1 MIGAHLNVPHSC
13 LMPVLM
19 SPFHSDNHS
28 QGACSTSPVLHSDT
42 QPSHQYYTVIH
53 SQGVCSTSPIL
64 HSDTQPRCVQH
75 VTSTTQWHSQ
85 GVCSTSP
92 VLHSDTAKVCAARHQ
107 YYTVTQPRCV
117 QHVTSTTQWHNQGV
131 CSTSPVLHSDTQPR
145 CVQHVTSTTQWYT
158 AKVCAARHQYYTV
171 TQPIQAPF
179 LPTADP
185 KPHQHSWARN
195 TANTASMGSHTE
207 TTHSTLAQTLTTTVT
222 YLLSLSILLL
232 SSPTFFTKKGQPNI
246 KISVLV
252 NDHIA
257 QYTARI
263 LVLGFCCFKQNAVPA
278 KSMFENWAHL
288 HSAHMWMTIC
298 SETEVKQ
305 GGSVSPPLVSAA
317 FTQPH
322 WAVGTYC

>member
-53 SQGVCSTSPIL
+53 SQ
-64 HSDTQPRCVQH
+64 
-75 VTSTTQWHSQ
+75 
-85 GVCSTSP
+85 
-92 VLHSDTAKVCAARHQ
+92 
-107 YYTVTQPRCV
+107 
-117 QHVTSTTQWHNQGV
+117 VTSTTQWHNQGV

-145 CVQHVTSTTQWYT
+145 CVQHVTSTTQWHSQGVCST
-158 AKVCAARHQYYTV
+158 SPVLHSDTQPRCVQHVTSTTQWHSQGVCSTSPVLCSDTTKVCAARHQYYTV

-305 GGSVSPPLVSAA
+305 GGSVSPPVVSAA